1 MNISPIPVHGA
12 FSCPKIT
19 HKFLP
24 TLPKRRL
31 KTGTFSASLISNTKT
46 EFGNTKLEVRYERC
60 KTCGSTKANFKS
72 LFSRIAQ
79 RTRRRIYQAKQSSE

>member
-1 MNISPIPVHGA
+1 MHGA
-12 FSCPKIT
+12 FFCPRIT
-19 HKFLP
+19 HKYPSNPSKL
-24 TLPKRRL
+24 TS

-72 LFSRIAQ
+72 LFSRITQ
-79 RTRRRIYQAKQSSE
+79 RTCRRIYQAKQSAA

>member
-1 MNISPIPVHGA
+1 MGLFFAQKSLTNFCQA
-12 FSCPKIT
+12 YQKLC
-19 HKFLP
+19 
-24 TLPKRRL
+24 L

-72 LFSRIAQ
+72 LFSRIAK
-79 RTRRRIYQAKQSSE
+79 RTCRRIYQTKQLSD

>member
-1 MNISPIPVHGA
+1 MNISPIPVHGGFFA
-12 FSCPKIT
+12 QKSLINTRKV
-19 HKFLP
+19 HQ
-24 TLPKRRL
+24 KRRL

-72 LFSRIAQ
+72 LFSPVAQ
-79 RTRRRIYQAKQSSE
+79 RTCRRLYQAKQSAA

>member
-1 MNISPIPVHGA
+1 MHGA
-12 FSCPKIT
+12 FFCPKIT
-19 HKFLP
+19 HKSLP
-24 TLPKRRL
+24 NPLKPHL

-60 KTCGSTKANFKS
+60 KTRGSTKANFKS

-79 RTRRRIYQAKQSSE
+79 RTCRRIYQTKQLSD

>member
-1 MNISPIPVHGA
+1 MGLFFAQKSLINFCQAYQKP
-12 FSCPKIT
+12 C
-19 HKFLP
+19 
-24 TLPKRRL
+24 L
-31 KTGTFSASLISNTKT
+31 KTGTFSASHISNTKT

-79 RTRRRIYQAKQSSE
+79 RTCRRIYQAKQSAA

>member
-1 MNISPIPVHGA
+1 MHGA

-19 HKFLP
+19 HKSLP
-24 TLPKRRL
+24 SPSKRRL

-60 KTCGSTKANFKS
+60 KTYGSTKAILKS
-72 LFSRIAQ
+72 LLVELLSVRAGVYI
-79 RTRRRIYQAKQSSE
+79 KQNNQLPKTKG